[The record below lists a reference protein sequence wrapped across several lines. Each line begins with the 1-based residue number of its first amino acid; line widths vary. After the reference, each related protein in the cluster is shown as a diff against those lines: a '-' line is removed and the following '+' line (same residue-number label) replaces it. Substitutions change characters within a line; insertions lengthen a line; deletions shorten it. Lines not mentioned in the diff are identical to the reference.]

1 MRKFLLFP
9 VILALCAADVDAF
22 GAARRGGTP
31 ATGAKAAPTATAA
44 RAGKTQGTVV
54 APKTGA
60 NTGAKPTAARAGKKQ
75 GTVAAP
81 KTGANTG
88 AKPTAARAGSK
99 QKVVNMGTKVAAATE
114 NTAVSQECQTA
125 YYGCMDAFCML
136 DNASGGRCQCS
147 DRNKDLNAVLDEIMK
162 LDQQTL
168 LMATEGVE
176 RIQMGE
182 SVDEIMAR
190 VNNAMKGVSKADGT
204 PEIPKEGTS
213 STTKRTTQTLD
224 LSAWKTNSLFDDDDD
239 DDDVF
244 DEDEKKAKKA
254 KAQIS
259 GGDFSNK
266 NGDDLQI
273 AASELCGKQ
282 MPAQCLDSVSFL
294 QMAYGQKIRSDCT
307 AYENGLKQQRSASQ
321 EKLQAAQKALRDA
334 ALEAFQNENKYDFGQ
349 CVTEVKKCL
358 QTTAECGEDFS
369 GCVADTAILEA
380 LYSKKADVNKVATT
394 PIKTGTTTITISS
407 ATYDIING
415 KQRMCESVTKQCVK
429 ANANNAVWKQVIVN
443 LAPSLYT
450 AEYTAASN
458 NRMNCISTVA
468 SCVQKSCEATFGE
481 DAVQYEACI
490 SDPNSIDNYCKLE
503 YAKCGDMAATG
514 SAKSYIIS
522 KLYAMRVDACADTF
536 KKCLTKE
543 DNCGEDYGN
552 CLGLDTDSIV
562 DMCPEDSINYMCKDR
577 GSKESVRTYLT
588 KIAQGIA
595 LNIDNKF
602 ATACQSAV
610 QAVMS
615 RVCGGVVES
624 ELDESEEIAEG
635 VMCPNL
641 DVNTKLLDNTMRLV
655 YRDKRAD
662 EYDGAVAAKKE
673 GTRLV
678 SVDYSW
684 IKDRKGSF
692 RLNLT
697 KQYENY
703 EEIIRTL
710 QKYVYYYSIDDF
722 VKVQELSSDINAP
735 AERHI
740 RRVLDL
746 EPVIVGAMGA
756 LMDIKFDPNGKAGM
770 IEEEKT
776 GDGDLMAVG
785 DRNGETGDKG
795 GEIGEKGKTTTSIGT
810 YFYVTGDDLAKYI
823 KVEGNDGNIESLLT
837 EMSRQYKAVID
848 QVEADTTVQNCMN
861 GRTFAAISTRKQN
874 NKTKG
879 ETRFGRAEG
888 RFPNL
893 TNESRLQ
900 ISGQII
906 DAVIEKYV
914 KEYASVQEKLAAA
927 YAEVSEKY
935 TDLMDEAQLDDRNK
949 KSCLANGFSADFAQR
964 GGHWDTE
971 HIYAKY
977 DNDTN
982 KCFITTDKY
991 HCEKRR
997 SNSRGCSMDS
1007 RACDGI
1013 GPGSWCRTSSS
1024 TKEKQMATRN

>member
-468 SCVQKSCEATFGE
+468 SCVQKSCETTFGE

-490 SDPNSIDNYCKLE
+490 SDPKSIDNYCKLE
-503 YAKCGDMAATG
+503 YAKCGDMAASG

-522 KLYAMRVDACADTF
+522 KLYAMRVDACSDTF

-602 ATACQSAV
+602 ATACQNAV
-610 QAVMS
+610 EAARG
-615 RVCGGVVES
+615 RVCGSVSTEES
-624 ELDESEEIAEG
+624 SEEDETEVLA
-635 VMCPNL
+635 CPNMNV
-641 DVNTKLLDNTMRLV
+641 DTRLLDNTMRVV
-655 YRDKRAD
+655 YRDNNAGKFQNSGEDISKIIHA
-662 EYDGAVAAKKE
+662 
-673 GTRLV
+673 
-678 SVDYSW
+678 
-684 IKDRKGSF
+684 
-692 RLNLT
+692 
-697 KQYENY
+697 NY
-703 EEIIRTL
+703 RGLWFSKISSL
-710 QKYVYYYSIDDF
+710 QKELARLKNMKYYNSIDEFIGAQGITTD
-722 VKVQELSSDINAP
+722 LNAAP
-735 AERHI
+735 AKSI
-740 RRVLDL
+740 TRVLAL
-746 EPVIVGAMGA
+746 EPVILGAMGGI
-756 LMDIKFDPNGKAGM
+756 LNVQFDETGNGGKGAVEVADKEGGDS
-770 IEEEKT
+770 KT
-776 GDGDLMAVG
+776 GDTASTAT
-785 DRNGETGDKG
+785 DRGAKGENSEE
-795 GEIGEKGKTTTSIGT
+795 GEAAEPYSIGT
-810 YFYVTGDDLAKYI
+810 YFYVTTADYKKYAAI
-823 KVEGNDGNIESLLT
+823 EGNDGDIEEMLT
-837 EMSRQYKAVID
+837 QMSRKYKEMID
-848 QVEADTTVQNCMN
+848 QIEIDTTIDSCVN
-861 GRTFAAISTRKQN
+861 GKTFSAISTRKQN

-893 TNESRLQ
+893 TKSTHMML
-900 ISGQII
+900 SGQII
-906 DAVIEKYV
+906 DTVLEKYIGN
-914 KEYASVQEKLAAA
+914 ASAAQKQLVDA
-927 YAEVSEKY
+927 YSEITTKY
-935 TDLMDEAQLDDRNK
+935 VDLMNEAQLDA
-949 KSCLANGFSADFAQR
+949 ANEKQCKAKHVAGDFARR
-964 GGHWDTE
+964 GGHKSTYKVE
-971 HIYAKY
+971 PKY
-977 DNDTN
+977 DFDTN
-982 KCFITTDKY
+982 QCDL
-991 HCEKRR
+991 KRSDYSCKDYVTGSSWHR
-997 SNSRGCSMDS
+997 AFGPTPGCRDW
-1007 RACDGI
+1007 GT
-1013 GPGSWCRTSSS
+1013 PTVTNTS
-1024 TKEKQMATRN
+1024 EQMATLKKK